1 MSKTWKLVKKS
12 VESDLFNFPLW
23 LINAELSGLGSATDW
38 TKVYNKVHHPSSPT
52 EKIVIENEEYK
63 GKVEKILNVLVI
75 LSGLQKSIIEEWYF
89 RDMKCREQILEELK
103 ISESVFYRERNKA
116 LEKFAVALGYK

>member
-23 LINAELSGLGSATDW
+23 LINAELSGLGGATDW
-38 TKVYNKVHHPSSPT
+38 TKVYNKVHHPSSPI

-89 RDMKCREQILEELK
+89 KDMKCREQILEELK